1 MYDQERK
8 NRPQPPQIVH
18 LKKQT
23 SQFDDKRASTSTQL
37 KVQSMISSSDNEVA
51 QQKVNKTGLPNKLKD
66 GVENLS
72 GYSMDDVKVHYNSSK
87 PAQLSAHAFAQ
98 GNRIHLGP
106 GQEKHLPH
114 EAWHVVQQKQGR
126 VAPTKQLKGKVSIN
140 DDIGLEKEADLMGT
154 KALSFRSV
162 TNKTSQK
169 RSIETIPSAPI
180 QCYSVTDT
188 HLISDGKQLA
198 VPKDG
203 RPHHYLSSNV
213 LFQASQAK
221 LVELKSP
228 VTLIRGAQNEALG
241 GLYQITA
248 GGVHNENAD
257 PHHPLQKHECIDVA
271 AEILKAPDSGRWIA
285 RVRDMGIGLSPHQI
299 ESIQKLI
306 HPIVTSTG
314 SRIRDNH
321 EFTQYIG
328 QANQELEN
336 STSIPGTGATFIE
349 NLKALDITDYPSAL
363 KTEIRERFRYD
374 EMPVHKMILFFKYL
388 KEEGATGKFKAANE
402 DNADEYVTALW
413 TRVQKVYGGAF
424 AYDSRDK
431 RVTSGYQINEH
442 AVAELGE
449 ALAILSTSPRDF
461 GSHKWNFHFAAVIAK
476 DGPDIVSMENE
487 TNSAEDRAANWAF
500 KMYGTK
506 KGQSFHEQHAHGAE
520 KPLTVPVS
528 PKPAS

>member
-1 MYDQERK
+1 MIKTSINKNNYHKQLNRNKQSVQFKD
-8 NRPQPPQIVH
+8 NRPEA
-18 LKKQT
+18 T
-23 SQFDDKRASTSTQL
+23 AQL
-37 KVQSMISSSDNEVA
+37 KA
-51 QQKVNKTGLPNKLKD
+51 QQMANQPTQRQENKTGMPDNLKS
-66 GVENLS
+66 GIENLS
-72 GYSMDDVKVHYNSSK
+72 GLDMSDVKVHYNSPQ
-87 PAQLSAHAFAQ
+87 PAQLQAHAFAQ
-98 GNRIHLGP
+98 GNQIHIAS
-106 GQEKHLPH
+106 GQERHLPH

-126 VAPTKQLKGKVSIN
+126 VAPTKQFKGKVNIN
-140 DDIGLEKEADLMGT
+140 DDSGLEKEADVMGN
-154 KALSFRSV
+154 KALSFGSV
-162 TNKTSQK
+162 TNKTIQK
-169 RSIETIPSAPI
+169 KSIETIPSAPI
-180 QCYSVTDT
+180 QRYSVTET
-188 HLISDGKQLA
+188 HLISDGTQLA

-203 RPHHYLSSNV
+203 RPHHYFSSNA
-213 LFQASQAK
+213 LFQSSQAK

-228 VTLIRGAQNEALG
+228 VTLVRGAQNEALG

-349 NLKALDITDYPSAL
+349 NLKALDKTDYPSAL
-363 KTEIRERFRYD
+363 KTEIRDRFQYD

-388 KEEGATGKFKAANE
+388 REEGATGKFKAANE

-413 TRVQKVYGGAF
+413 TRVQKVYSGAF
-424 AYDSRDK
+424 AYDSRNE

-442 AVAELGE
+442 AIAELGE
-449 ALAILSTSPRDF
+449 ALAILSTSPRNP

-506 KGQSFHEQHAHGAE
+506 QGQSFHEQHAHGAE
-520 KPLTVPVS
+520 KPLTVPVA
-528 PKPAS
+528 PKQAG